1 MRKQDIEIVIS
12 PTGEVTFT
20 AKGIKG
26 SSCLDE
32 TKFLEQALGSAGCDV
47 DSAADGQE
55 ALAKVRTHRPDVVV
69 TDWQMPRMD
78 GLTLCRILKASD
90 ETRFTHVLML
100 SARGETEAKAP
111 GLGTGADEHVVKPV
125 APV

>member
-1 MRKQDIEIVIS
+1 MTELRPRVLIGDDDPLSRRI
-12 PTGEVTFT
+12 
-20 AKGIKG
+20 
-26 SSCLDE
+26 
-32 TKFLEQALGSAGCDV
+32 LEQALGSAGCDV